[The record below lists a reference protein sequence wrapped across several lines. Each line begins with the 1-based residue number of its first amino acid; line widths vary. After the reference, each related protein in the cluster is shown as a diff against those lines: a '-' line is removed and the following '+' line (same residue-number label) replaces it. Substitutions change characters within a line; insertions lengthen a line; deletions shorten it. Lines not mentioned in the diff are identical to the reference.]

1 MPGQVGDRTGLFVGV
16 LSRKP
21 LSHLLHPS
29 GTSGPELLNR
39 RVELGAEDDG
49 KTEEEREEQ
58 KRDRRCQRAVRVA
71 GAGDESQVP
80 AQSGAGGHEEHTG
93 DQGAREQPMPRQRL
107 RQSDLVERREA
118 DDHQQTDSGV
128 VERVDQI
135 RSDHV
140 PGGRQ
145 CSPDERRPQSY
156 QRQDEHR
163 HHQEHHVEQQGE
175 DALPDGIAGILL
187 PVCFHDRVDE
197 RTDRR

>member
-39 RVELGAEDDG
+39 RVELGAEHDG

-58 KRDRRCQRAVRVA
+58 KGDRRCQRSVRVA

-80 AQSGAGGHEEHTG
+80 AQSGARSHEEHTG
-93 DQGAREQPMPRQRL
+93 DQSAGEEPMPRQRL

-118 DDHQQTDSGV
+118 DDHQQADCGV

-135 RSDHV
+135 RSDHI
-140 PGGRQ
+140 PGCG
-145 CSPDERRPQSY
+145 
-156 QRQDEHR
+156 
-163 HHQEHHVEQQGE
+163 
-175 DALPDGIAGILL
+175 
-187 PVCFHDRVDE
+187 
-197 RTDRR
+197 